1 MAKKLFVESVSAPLT
16 YKEPKEHS
24 NALGRLEGVGGSW
37 KEPTRNDRLY
47 NKRLW
52 ENVKNSE
59 SFQEGMETRTI
70 FAEANHPE
78 ERIDIDIKEV
88 AGVLTDLEILDN
100 GDIFTGFDIL
110 PTPNGKIIKTLL
122 DYGCKIGVSSRGL
135 GDEIVENG
143 VTCIDPDTYEYY
155 CHDFVVTPAV
165 KKARPQV
172 IEEKENRNFVDKV
185 QAIVNEVKSS
195 EELKSIKRLIET
207 TEIPSK
213 GVLVESINNKISS
226 LSESAD
232 NQGNAGEEVTKVEET
247 EALKVTELENKIS
260 NLETSIAKKDEEL
273 AKTKAQLKRRGDNAR
288 YFRRALQEQG
298 NEMKDLELAV
308 NEGLESISSL
318 SRDLKEANATHKAE
332 IEAKDSK
339 ISQLQSILREARR
352 GARHSALLESK
363 LNDEKRDKLET
374 LSTVKKLQAE
384 NTKLKDTL
392 EERDLYIEQ
401 LESKLRKLKAESISS
416 RKESNMLTEAKNS
429 KIQSLNEKI
438 NRLENQS
445 NTLSFENKK
454 LNKKIESEANEVKT
468 LRESN
473 EKMMEEYIRKSCQAA
488 NLKYEAVINMISK
501 PYTMESVNAKIAEL
515 SDRQRR
521 FDMLPLS
528 MPAMSGR
535 VVEHKS
541 SSLSGD
547 DTPTFVVESLKRGGN
562 N

>member
-165 KKARPQV
+165 KKARPQI

-232 NQGNAGEEVTKVEET
+232 NQGNAGEEVTKAEET
-247 EALKVTELENKIS
+247 EALKVVELESKIS
-260 NLETSIAKKDEEL
+260 NLETSLAKKDEEL
-273 AKTKAQLKRRGDNAR
+273 SKTKAQLKRRGDNAR

-298 NEMKDLELAV
+298 NEIKDLELAV
-308 NEGLESISSL
+308 NEGLESISGL
-318 SRDLKEANATHKAE
+318 SKELKEANASHKAE
-332 IEAKDSK
+332 LEARDSK
-339 ISQLQSILREARR
+339 ISQLQNVLRVQ
-352 GARHSALLESK
+352 G
-363 LNDEKRDKLET
+363 
-374 LSTVKKLQAE
+374 
-384 NTKLKDTL
+384 
-392 EERDLYIEQ
+392 
-401 LESKLRKLKAESISS
+401 
-416 RKESNMLTEAKNS
+416 
-429 KIQSLNEKI
+429 IQH
-438 NRLENQS
+438 
-445 NTLSFENKK
+445 
-454 LNKKIESEANEVKT
+454 
-468 LRESN
+468 
-473 EKMMEEYIRKSCQAA
+473 Y
-488 NLKYEAVINMISK
+488 
-501 PYTMESVNAKIAEL
+501 
-515 SDRQRR
+515 
-521 FDMLPLS
+521 
-528 MPAMSGR
+528 
-535 VVEHKS
+535 
-541 SSLSGD
+541 
-547 DTPTFVVESLKRGGN
+547 
-562 N
+562 